1 MNIVDV
7 NRSAAYN
14 APGHFDMRSIRLHN
28 PYNGC
33 EAFTVSMSHILPG
46 GGTDYLVTPCELVYF
61 MLQGEMTIMDKE
73 GEEIAVLKP
82 NDSVHF
88 APGDGKQMLNKSN
101 YSATVLVITGPM
113 PNKH

>member
-28 PYNGC
+28 SNNGC
-33 EAFTVSMSHILPG
+33 KAFAVSMSHILPG
-46 GGTDYLVTPCELVYF
+46 GGTEYLVAPCELVYF
-61 MLQGEMTIMDKE
+61 VLQGEMTILDKE
-73 GEEIAVLKP
+73 GEEVAVLRP

-88 APGDGKQMLNKSN
+88 ALGEGKQMLNKSN
-101 YSATVLVITGPM
+101 FSATVLTITGPM
-113 PNKH
+113 QKEA